1 MSVVFELEALLS
13 LNRQGFDSD
22 LNDAESKMSA
32 LGSGL
37 STIAKVGAA
46 AVGAATGAVVA
57 FGKSSIDAGMD
68 FDSAMAQVAA
78 TSGKSVD
85 EISDLRDFA
94 QEMGSKTAFSA
105 TEAAEALNYMALAGY
120 DAETSMQM
128 LPNVLDLAAAGS
140 INLASASDMITDAQ
154 SALGLSLDETKD
166 MVDQMAAASSKSN
179 TSVSQLGEAFLT
191 IGATA
196 RNVKG
201 GTAELSTVLGVL
213 ADNGIKGSEGGT
225 HLRNMLLSLQNP
237 TDKGAAALKELGVS
251 VYDTDGNMRSMIDII
266 SDMQKGLGSMDQ
278 QSRDTML
285 NGIFNKT
292 DLAAVNALLGTSSE
306 RFVELGKEIKN
317 SSYSIEEISKN
328 LLDSGVDFSKYAD
341 QYWESAVG
349 IEEGV
354 ADLAKQI
361 TFNLHDQGL
370 SVAETAEFIANEYGM
385 SMEDA
390 TAAVESVKKSLEEA
404 KGAAENMA
412 STQLDNLAG
421 DITLFQSAL
430 EGARI
435 AVSDQLTPTLREFVQ
450 LGTSGLSEVTQAFK
464 EGGLEGAMTALG
476 DWLSQA
482 LDKLIEM
489 LPKVVDAGAKL
500 LTALIKGI
508 SDNIPKIIDAALQ
521 IITSLANAIMQN
533 LPTIIQAGV
542 QAILQFQKGLAD
554 TIPKL
559 MPTVIDMVMSII
571 DTLVNNLPLLVE
583 SGINLSLA
591 IITGMIEALPKI
603 IERLPDIIVAIV
615 NTLIAAIPKIAE
627 AGFKLF
633 VALVQN
639 LPAIIKGILVAVTQI
654 VSGILN
660 AFMGYVNEFVKVG
673 MNLIMSIG
681 RGFANAVGSVIESA
695 KGVVSNIV
703 GAVKGFFG
711 IASPSKVFMEIG
723 DFLMKGLSEGILDG
737 LSGVKDAMDDVN
749 DALAIDDGSVFG
761 DDFVTTTTT
770 VRDTEPPTDSLIPT
784 QTEADRNIVVILELD
799 GVEVG
804 RTVAPYINRES
815 RRVGVQ
821 LAGGMA

>member
-1 MSVVFELEALLS
+1 MSNVIFELEALLS
-13 LNRQGFDSD
+13 LNRQGFDND

-128 LPNVLDLAAAGS
+128 LPNVLDLAAAGG

-154 SALGLSLDETKD
+154 SALGLSLNGTSA
-166 MVDQMAAASSKSN
+166 MVNEMAAASSHSN
-179 TSVSQLGEAFLT
+179 TSIAQLGEAFLT

-196 RNVKG
+196 RNVRG
-201 GTAELSTVLGVL
+201 GTWELSTVLGVL
-213 ADNGIKGSEGGT
+213 ADNGIKGAEGGT

-237 TDKGAAALKELGVS
+237 TDKGAAALEALGVS
-251 VYDTDGNMRSMIDII
+251 VYDADGNMRSLIDII
-266 SDMQKGLGSMDQ
+266 LDMQKGLSGMDQ

-292 DLAAVNALLGTSSE
+292 DLAAANALLGTSAD
-306 RFVELGKEIKN
+306 RFYELQTVIGRGISLGDAITDEGMTEMRDKFLEIYNRVGGDTK
-317 SSYSIEEISKN
+317 K
-328 LLDSGVDFSKYAD
+328 FS
-341 QYWESAVG
+341 
-349 IEEGV
+349 
-354 ADLAKQI
+354 
-361 TFNLHDQGL
+361 
-370 SVAETAEFIANEYGM
+370 
-385 SMEDA
+385 
-390 TAAVESVKKSLEEA
+390 EEA
-404 KGAAENMA
+404 KAYLEDSFDINEEDSIAAINNFAEAIKNGTTDAEELKQVLEETGGAAKQMA
-412 STQLDNLAG
+412 ETQLDNLAG

-430 EGARI
+430 EGAKI

-533 LPTIIQAGV
+533 LPTIIEAGV
-542 QAILQFQKGLAD
+542 QAILQFQKGLAN

-615 NTLIAAIPKIAE
+615 NTFIAAIPKIAE

-737 LSGVKDAMDDVN
+737 LSGVEDAMDDVN